1 MSSTWLLVVC
11 AFVAYRLSIILYNLF
26 AHPLSK
32 IPGPRHYAVSW
43 LPKFYRQ
50 VYRADYWKH
59 AKTLHER
66 YGPVVRVG
74 PDELSFCSSRALDD
88 IYGVK
93 TRGRAEFPK
102 DAVFYDVRGTP
113 LNDSMISA
121 DQPTHRMLRKQ
132 VAPAFSE
139 KAMKA
144 QEPIIRRYADMM
156 VAELRDRAAAGD
168 GDGDGNGNGGVVDI
182 VDWVTFATAD
192 VMADLSTGES
202 LYCMER
208 GEMDPFVDMILHVSP
223 FIGLLQLFNR
233 LPLTRLLYRLASSQR
248 GLKTWL
254 ETVDIVAQKAEKRER
269 MGNDRPDFMAMI
281 WAENDDRESWTRDK
295 IINFA
300 QLLFFAGSE
309 TSATT
314 LSVVVFH
321 LLTNPHA
328 YRRLVEEIRSVQ
340 RDEDMAFAR
349 LATMEYLTACIDE
362 GMRMR
367 PVVAAVIPRVGPPG
381 GGMVD
386 GLFVPEGT
394 TVGVPQWATHH
405 LDANFAEHNSYLPER
420 WLKSSADD
428 PRFAADDKGSFQPFA
443 KGPRNCLGKGFA
455 YGMMRMFLAK
465 LFWHFDLDLEP
476 EDRDWDVRPDFSSVV
491 FWAKPKMHVRLT
503 PVKR

>member
-1 MSSTWLLVVC
+1 MQ
-11 AFVAYRLSIILYNLF
+11 FVAYRLSIVLYNLF
-26 AHPLSK
+26 IHPLRRF
-32 IPGPRHYAVSW
+32 PGPWYYAVSW

-50 VYRADYWKH
+50 VYRADYWRH
-59 AKTLHER
+59 AKVLHEK

-74 PDELSFCSSRALDD
+74 PNELSFSSAQALDD

-93 TRGRAEFPK
+93 TKGRLEFPK

-121 DQPTHRMLRKQ
+121 DQPTHRALRRQ
-132 VAPAFSE
+132 VSPAFSE
-139 KAMKA
+139 KALKS
-144 QEPIIRRYADMM
+144 QEAIIQRYADMF
-156 VAELRDRAAAGD
+156 VSELRARWDED
-168 GDGDGNGNGGVVDI
+168 VDI

-202 LYCMER
+202 LYCMEK
-208 GEMDPFVDMILHVSP
+208 GEMDPFVDMILNVSP

-233 LPLTRLLYRLASSQR
+233 LPLTKFLYKMISSQK

-254 ETVDIVAQKAEKRER
+254 ETVDIVAQKAEKREK
-269 MGNDRPDFMAMI
+269 MGNDRPDFMTLI

-314 LSVVVFH
+314 LSVVIFH
-321 LLTNPHA
+321 LLTSPHA
-328 YRRLVEEIRSVQ
+328 YKTLAEELRSIE
-340 RDEDMAFAR
+340 RDEDITFAR

-386 GLFVPEGT
+386 GCFIPEG
-394 TVGVPQWATHH
+394 VSMHAH
-405 LDANFAEHNSYLPER
+405 LQTIPE
-420 WLKSSADD
+420 
-428 PRFAADDKGSFQPFA
+428 
-443 KGPRNCLGKGFA
+443 C
-455 YGMMRMFLAK
+455 
-465 LFWHFDLDLEP
+465 
-476 EDRDWDVRPDFSSVV
+476 
-491 FWAKPKMHVRLT
+491 
-503 PVKR
+503 

>member
-1 MSSTWLLVVC
+1 MGSFWPLAIC
-11 AFVAYRLSIILYNLF
+11 AFVVYRLAIVVYNLF
-26 AHPLSK
+26 IHPLRSV
-32 IPGPRHYAVSW
+32 PGPWYYAVSW

-50 VYRADYWKH
+50 VYRADYWRH
-59 AKTLHER
+59 AKTLHDK

-74 PDELSFCSSRALDD
+74 PNEISFTSPEALDE

-93 TRGRAEFPK
+93 TKGKPEFPK
-102 DAVFYDVRGTP
+102 DHVFYDVRGTP

-121 DQPTHRMLRKQ
+121 DKPTHRALRHQ

-139 KAMKA
+139 KALKA
-144 QEPIIRRYADMM
+144 QEAIIQRYADMFIS
-156 VAELRDRAAAGD
+156 ELLARQHED
-168 GDGDGNGNGGVVDI
+168 VDI

-202 LYCMER
+202 LYCLDK
-208 GEMDPFVDMILHVSP
+208 GKMDPFVDMILHVSP

-233 LPLTRLLYRLASSQR
+233 LPVTKFLYKLVSSQK

-254 ETVDIVAQKAEKRER
+254 QTVDIVAQKADKREK
-269 MGNDRPDFMAMI
+269 MGNDRPDFMSLI
-281 WAENDDRESWTRDK
+281 WRENDDKESWTRDK

-314 LSVVVFH
+314 LSVVIFH

-328 YRRLVEEIRSVQ
+328 YDKLVSEVRSLP
-340 RDEDMAFAR
+340 RDEDLTIAA
-349 LATMEYLTACIDE
+349 LASMEYLTACIDE

-381 GGMVD
+381 GAMVD
-386 GLFVPEGT
+386 GYFVPEGT

-405 LDANFAEHNSYLPER
+405 TDANFAEHTSYLPER
-420 WLKSSADD
+420 WLKSSASD
-428 PRFAADDKGSFQPFA
+428 PRFAKDQKGAFQPFS

-465 LFWHFDLDLEP
+465 LIWHFDLELKA
-476 EDRDWDVRPDFSSVV
+476 EDRDWDKKPSFTSVV
-491 FWAKPKMHVRLT
+491 FWSKPKMHVRLT

>member
-1 MSSTWLLVVC
+1 MDAGNLC
-11 AFVAYRLSIILYNLF
+11 PYRLAIVAYNLF
-26 AHPLSK
+26 VHPLRNV
-32 IPGPRHYAVSW
+32 PGPWSYAISW

-50 VYRADYWKH
+50 VYKADYWRH
-59 AKTLHER
+59 AKTLHDK

-74 PDELSFCSSRALDD
+74 PNELSFTSPEALDE

-93 TRGRAEFPK
+93 TRGKPEFPK
-102 DAVFYDVRGTP
+102 DSDFYDVRGTP

-121 DQPTHRMLRKQ
+121 DKPTHRALRHQ

-139 KAMKA
+139 KALKS
-144 QEPIIRRYADMM
+144 QEAIIQRYADMFIS
-156 VAELRDRAAAGD
+156 ELLSRQHED
-168 GDGDGNGNGGVVDI
+168 VDM

-202 LYCMER
+202 LYCLDK
-208 GEMDPFVDMILHVSP
+208 GKMDPFVDMILNVSP

-233 LPLTRLLYRLASSQR
+233 LPVTKFLYKVLSSQK

-254 ETVDIVAQKAEKRER
+254 ETVDIVAQKADKREK
-269 MGNDRPDFMAMI
+269 MGNDRPDFMSLI
-281 WAENDDRESWTRDK
+281 WRENNDRESWTRDK

-314 LSVVVFH
+314 LSVVIFH

-328 YRRLVEEIRSVQ
+328 YNRLAAEIRSLP
-340 RDEDMAFAR
+340 RDEDVTFAE
-349 LATMEYLTACIDE
+349 LASMEYLTACIDE

-381 GGMVD
+381 GAMVD
-386 GLFVPEGT
+386 GYFIPEGT

-405 LDANFAEHNSYLPER
+405 TDTNFSEHDSYLPER
-420 WLKSSADD
+420 WLKSSAGD
-428 PRFAADDKGSFQPFA
+428 PRFAGDQKGAFQPFS

-455 YGMMRMFLAK
+455 YGMMRIFLAK
-465 LFWHFDLDLEP
+465 LIWHFDLKLKA
-476 EDRDWDVRPDFSSVV
+476 EDRDWDKRPSFTSVV
-491 FWAKPKMHVRLT
+491 FWSKPKMHVRLM

>member
-1 MSSTWLLVVC
+1 MGSMWQLAVC
-11 AFVAYRLSIILYNLF
+11 AFVAYRLSIVLYNLF
-26 AHPLSK
+26 IHPLKSF
-32 IPGPRHYAVSW
+32 PGPSHYAVSW

-50 VYRADYWKH
+50 VYKADYWRH
-59 AKTLHER
+59 AKALHEK

-74 PDELSFCSSRALDD
+74 PNELSFSSAQALDD

-93 TRGRAEFPK
+93 TKGKLEFPK

-121 DQPTHRMLRKQ
+121 DQPTHRALRRQ

-139 KAMKA
+139 KALKA
-144 QEPIIRRYADMM
+144 QEPIIQRYADMM
-156 VAELRDRAAAGD
+156 ISELRDRVQED
-168 GDGDGNGNGGVVDI
+168 VDI

-202 LYCMER
+202 LYCMEK
-208 GEMDPFVDMILHVSP
+208 GEMDPFVDMILNVSP

-233 LPLTRLLYRLASSQR
+233 LPLTRLLYKMVSSQK

-254 ETVDIVAQKAEKRER
+254 ETVDIVAQKAEKREK
-269 MGNDRPDFMAMI
+269 MGNDRPDFMTMI

-314 LSVVVFH
+314 LSVVMFH
-321 LLTNPHA
+321 LLTTPHA
-328 YRRLVEEIRSVQ
+328 YKRLTDEIRTIESDEEITIS
-340 RDEDMAFAR
+340 R

-386 GLFVPEGT
+386 GHYIPEGT

-405 LDANFAEHNSYLPER
+405 MDSNFFEANSYLPER

-428 PRFAADDKGSFQPFA
+428 PRFAADQKGACQPFA

-455 YGMMRMFLAK
+455 YGMIRMFLAK
-465 LFWHFDLDLEP
+465 LIWHFDIELKP
-476 EDRDWDVRPDFSSVV
+476 EDRDWDVKPTFTSVV
-491 FWAKPKMHVRLT
+491 FWAKPKMHVKLT
-503 PVKR
+503 PVQR